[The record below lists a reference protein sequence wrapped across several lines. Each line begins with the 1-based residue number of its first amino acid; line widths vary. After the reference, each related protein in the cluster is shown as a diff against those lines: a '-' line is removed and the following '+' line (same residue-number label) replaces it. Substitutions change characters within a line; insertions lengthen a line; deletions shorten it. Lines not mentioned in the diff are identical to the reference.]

1 MPSVLA
7 SLQDHIRRPLPRSFV
22 LTIVA
27 LLLLGGAGFGLRRA
41 MFGAANPALD
51 ERLSYTP
58 REALDF
64 LLAIERHGRDIYVQ
78 TLLSLDMVFPVL
90 FAILLAIPLARLF
103 PRSDGRVLWLPIG
116 IVLVDWAENCVLAL
130 IASAPAA
137 ATDARIVTA
146 STLTT
151 CKWGLIAMAVIAI
164 LVGFRRRA
172 RGRTQP
178 ASGAA

>member
-41 MFGAANPALD
+41 MFGAANAALD
-51 ERLSYTP
+51 ERLRYTP
-58 REALDF
+58 REARDF
-64 LLAIERHGRDIYVQ
+64 LLAIGRHGRDIYVR
-78 TLLSLDMVFPVL
+78 TLLSLDLVFPVL
-90 FAILLAIPLARLF
+90 FAMLLAIPLARLF

-116 IVLVDWAENCVLAL
+116 IVLVDWAENGVLAM
-130 IASAPAA
+130 IALGPAGV
-137 ATDARIVTA
+137 TDAEIVTA

-151 CKWGLIAMAVIAI
+151 LKWGLIATAVVAI

-172 RGRTQP
+172 RGRSQA
-178 ASGAA
+178 ASGSA